1 MAVDMQQLQQKIE
14 DLRRKL
20 NEETKRDLLTQECYL
35 VSVQLDQLV
44 EEYMEYRDAQK
55 NTERGRL

>member
-1 MAVDMQQLQQKIE
+1 MAVDVQQLQQKIE

-20 NEETKRDLLTQECYL
+20 NEETKRGLLTQECYL

>member
-20 NEETKRDLLTQECYL
+20 NEETKRGLLTQECYL

-44 EEYMEYRDAQK
+44 EE
-55 NTERGRL
+55 

>member
-20 NEETKRDLLTQECYL
+20 NEETKRGLLTQECYQA
-35 VSVQLDQLV
+35 SVQLDQLV
-44 EEYMEYRDAQK
+44 EEYMEYRDAQ
-55 NTERGRL
+55 RGV